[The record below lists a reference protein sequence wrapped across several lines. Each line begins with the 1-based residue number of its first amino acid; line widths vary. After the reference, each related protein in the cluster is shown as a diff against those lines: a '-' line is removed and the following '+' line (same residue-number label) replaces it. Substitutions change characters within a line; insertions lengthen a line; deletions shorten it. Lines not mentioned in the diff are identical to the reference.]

1 MDKHKVIEIFITVDD
16 FCKGFDEI
24 ECKRAI
30 STGNKKFRNRKS
42 SLCLSEKM
50 TIYICFHL
58 SSYTNFKRYYNEL
71 VLVHWR
77 DLFPGLFTYERF
89 NRTQNRLF
97 FCSIVD
103 VFERQMFGSMHRN

>member
-42 SLCLSEKM
+42 SLSSE
-50 TIYICFHL
+50 
-58 SSYTNFKRYYNEL
+58 R
-71 VLVHWR
+71 
-77 DLFPGLFTYERF
+77 
-89 NRTQNRLF
+89 
-97 FCSIVD
+97 
-103 VFERQMFGSMHRN
+103 